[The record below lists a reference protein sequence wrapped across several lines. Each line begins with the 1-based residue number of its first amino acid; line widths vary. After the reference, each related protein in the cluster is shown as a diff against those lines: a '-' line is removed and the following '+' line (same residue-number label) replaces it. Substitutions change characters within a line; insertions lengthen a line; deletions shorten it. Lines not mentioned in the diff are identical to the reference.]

1 MDNQYIK
8 NSVVVEASY
17 FKYYDDNKFKPACKE
32 GFSKILK
39 IQQ

>member
-1 MDNQYIK
+1 MDNKYIK
-8 NSVVVEASY
+8 NSVTVVASY
-17 FKYYDDNKFKPACKE
+17 FKYYDDKEFKPAYKE